1 MTEWRTIPPL
11 SALRAFEATARL
23 GGFSAAARG
32 LNVTH
37 AAVAQQVRALEAEL
51 GVALVYREGRALAL
65 TAAGARLAEGLS
77 EGFGLVQRAVESV
90 RAGRGEGPVRVTLTA
105 SFAAQWLMPRLRDF
119 WARHPDVPLSLHP
132 DPRVVD
138 LRRDGMDLGIRY
150 GQGNWPGVSARRL
163 AAGRMVVVGAPALAG
178 TGPLTPADLSR
189 PPWALASDW
198 PEMDAWLTS
207 QGLPPSELRVTWFPD
222 EALAVA
228 AARQGLG
235 LTVEDIALAEEDIRT
250 RRLVVALDRDE
261 SLPAYFVVTPQGPQR
276 DAARVFLAWLSRQ
289 A

>member
-1 MTEWRTIPPL
+1 
-11 SALRAFEATARL
+11 
-23 GGFSAAARG
+23 
-32 LNVTH
+32 
-37 AAVAQQVRALEAEL
+37 
-51 GVALVYREGRALAL
+51 
-65 TAAGARLAEGLS
+65 
-77 EGFGLVQRAVESV
+77 
-90 RAGRGEGPVRVTLTA
+90 VRVTLTA

-178 TGPLTPADLSR
+178 TGPLSPADLSR
-189 PPWALASDW
+189 LPWALASDW

>member
-1 MTEWRTIPPL
+1 MVPSL

-23 GGFSAAARG
+23 GGFSAAARS

-37 AAVAQQVRALEAEL
+37 AAVAQQVRALEAEV
-51 GVALVYREGRALAL
+51 GVALVYRDGRALAL
-65 TAAGARLAEGLS
+65 TAAGARLAEGLA
-77 EGFGLVQRAVESV
+77 EGFGLVQRAVEEV

-138 LRRDGMDLGIRY
+138 LRREGMDLGIRY
-150 GQGNWPGVSARRL
+150 GRGDWPGVQARRL
-163 AAGRMVVVGAPALAG
+163 AAGRMVVVAAPSLAG
-178 TGPLTPADLSR
+178 EGRLSLEDLKGL
-189 PPWALASDW
+189 PWALASDW
-198 PEMDAWLTS
+198 PELDAWLTS
-207 QGLPPSELRVTWFPD
+207 QGLPPANLRVTWFPD
-222 EALAVA
+222 ETLAVA

-235 LTVEDIALAEEDIRT
+235 LAVEDIALAEEDIRN
-250 RRLVVALDRDE
+250 RRLVVVLDRDE
-261 SLPAYFVVTPQGPQR
+261 SLPAYFVVIPNGPQR
-276 DAARVFLAWLSRQ
+276 KEARTFLSWLSRQ